1 MSAPTIRFFAPG
13 QRDEAERLSRR
24 LAAIMAE
31 QNRQPAPVRVQ
42 DFTNYTP
49 KPPGGALEV
58 WLPSR

>member
-31 QNRQPAPVRVQ
+31 QNRHPAPVRAQ